1 MYAQIPSSSKEA
13 KLGNA
18 TGRRYHLTDRNL
30 SLCLVTK
37 VSLACF
43 LRSPGASVTLL
54 GEGQDFQEIRQTH
67 ASSPA
72 STGQFC
78 EMKPLQIFKLALTSH
93 NSSSWATQQPMKSP
107 SSRST
112 LEIPLDAVA
121 TRGCQEDSGELLK
134 PELSGYAKSFTH
146 ITVVIPSSSGR

>member
-1 MYAQIPSSSKEA
+1 MYAQIPSSSKEE

-18 TGRRYHLTDRNL
+18 TGKRYHLTDRNL
-30 SLCLVTK
+30 SLWLVTK

-43 LRSPGASVTLL
+43 FSSPAASVTLL

-67 ASSPA
+67 ASSPT
-72 STGQFC
+72 STEQFC

-93 NSSSWATQQPMKSP
+93 NSSSWATQQPMKSL

-112 LEIPLDAVA
+112 LEMPLDASSYKGV
-121 TRGCQEDSGELLK
+121 SG
-134 PELSGYAKSFTH
+134 G
-146 ITVVIPSSSGR
+146 